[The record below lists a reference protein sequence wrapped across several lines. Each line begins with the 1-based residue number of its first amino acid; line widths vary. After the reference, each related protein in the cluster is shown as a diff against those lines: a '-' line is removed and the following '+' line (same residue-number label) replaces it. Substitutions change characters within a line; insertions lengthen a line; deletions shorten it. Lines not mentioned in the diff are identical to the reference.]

1 MKVYEDRTR
10 YWARRALRE
19 HPTPAVTAALKSW
32 IAKLDPNDA
41 EYEHHLLEALWV
53 YQHHDVVEP
62 DLLKRL
68 LKAKEFRARAAAVR
82 VLQVQFDRVDGAM
95 ALLTPMVEDP
105 APRVRLEAVR
115 ACSFIP
121 TAASAEVAL
130 KVLRH
135 PMDYY
140 LRYVLDETMTAL
152 EGVWTPAR
160 DESGRDVRDRQSGR
174 CRLRAGTAEAGGAR
188 RHAGGRR
195 VGAHAALAA

>member
-1 MKVYEDRTR
+1 MGVSD
-10 YWARRALRE
+10 
-19 HPTPAVTAALKSW
+19 
-32 IAKLDPNDA
+32 
-41 EYEHHLLEALWV
+41 
-53 YQHHDVVEP
+53 HDVVEQ

-121 TAASAEVAL
+121 TAASAEAAL

-160 DESGRDVRDRQSGR
+160 
-174 CRLRAGTAEAGGAR
+174 
-188 RHAGGRR
+188 
-195 VGAHAALAA
+195 